1 MGEHRTPGTRADDGQ
16 SDRFVAIVRSG
27 EHEFSNRAQLF
38 LLPAIMSKEAL
49 TQKLI
54 CCGGFPAVRPIL
66 TDAGPW
72 LSEKPSAK
80 ASRRSTKAPCRQAYS
95 TQATACAT
103 HVRMSLRRSSQN
115 NHLTCQGRRQALTHC
130 VPEDNA
136 DPGSHQSAEHHDKHK
151 PSRVIAKQRRC
162 IGFEP
167 QRRNTSRRQRET
179 SSVPE
184 LWTKRAENG
193 RDGPAASRRFESDT
207 RSISAKRQQP
217 S

>member
-1 MGEHRTPGTRADDGQ
+1 
-16 SDRFVAIVRSG
+16 
-27 EHEFSNRAQLF
+27 
-38 LLPAIMSKEAL
+38 MSKEAL

-66 TDAGPW
+66 TDAEPW
-72 LSEKPSAK
+72 LSENLQRKHHAAQQK
-80 ASRRSTKAPCRQAYS
+80 RHAGK
-95 TQATACAT
+95 
-103 HVRMSLRRSSQN
+103 HVPLRPLHAQHMCVCHCKDRLKN

-151 PSRVIAKQRRC
+151 PRRVISKQRRC
-162 IGFEP
+162 IGLEP

-193 RDGPAASRRFESDT
+193 RDGPAANRRFESDT
-207 RSISAKRQQP
+207 TSISAKRQQP